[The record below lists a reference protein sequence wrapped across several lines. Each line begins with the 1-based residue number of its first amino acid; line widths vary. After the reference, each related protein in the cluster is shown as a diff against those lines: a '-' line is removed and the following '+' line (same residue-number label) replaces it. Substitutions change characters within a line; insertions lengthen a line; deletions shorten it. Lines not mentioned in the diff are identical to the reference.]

1 MTKHH
6 LIPADSEEVIYND
19 IQNTFLV
26 SSQEAIRDRKL
37 ETVTSY
43 YTLTFFKMQTRKIV
57 YQVRHIINWKTVEGQ
72 MVSKNGYKNK
82 S

>member
-6 LIPADSEEVIYND
+6 LIPADSEEVTYND

-26 SSQEAIRDRKL
+26 SSQEAIRERKL

-43 YTLTFFKMQTRKIV
+43 YTLKFF
-57 YQVRHIINWKTVEGQ
+57 
-72 MVSKNGYKNK
+72 
-82 S
+82 